1 MNIVDATKLVQF
13 SRSVVS
19 NSVTPWTAARQAS
32 LSINNPELAQ
42 THVHRVS
49 NAIQSSILCCSLLLL
64 PSIFPS
70 IRVLSNESGG
80 QSIGVS
86 ASTSVLSMNIQD

>member
-42 THVHRVS
+42 THVH
-49 NAIQSSILCCSLLLL
+49 
-64 PSIFPS
+64 
-70 IRVLSNESGG
+70 
-80 QSIGVS
+80 
-86 ASTSVLSMNIQD
+86 